1 MNSCLYRGWH
11 VEVVPAGGYAEVG
24 ERNVGRYNVFID
36 EANWILTD
44 IEGEEI
50 AVHKAKELIDAQEPA

>member
-1 MNSCLYRGWH
+1 MNSVLYRGWH